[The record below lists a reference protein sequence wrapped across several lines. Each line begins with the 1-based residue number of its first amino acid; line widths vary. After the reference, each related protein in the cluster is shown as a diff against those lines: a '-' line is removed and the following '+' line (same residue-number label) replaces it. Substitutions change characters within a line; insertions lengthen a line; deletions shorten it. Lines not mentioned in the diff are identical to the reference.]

1 MCQASPMLRATG
13 SVAAPN
19 VLTER
24 PARRTTAHHK
34 VVLLG
39 TAGGSNPRA
48 KRFGIANA
56 VVVGDHAYV
65 VDCGEGVH
73 SQLWRAGIAM
83 HRGRTPKG
91 GATVG
96 SIFLTHLHS
105 DHVIDLPN
113 LLLGFWPDHTVQ
125 ILGPGPSVFQ
135 ALVPVDGVIPRLFR
149 PEEPA
154 PGTKAMVAHLLSAYA
169 YNINVRIAW
178 EGRKDFT
185 DRIVVRD
192 IGVAGHGAAP
202 DIDLGVTAGAESP
215 EAAAPPMEPVEIQPE
230 DERGVRV
237 TAILVQHAPVFPALA
252 YRFDTPG
259 GSVVFSGDT
268 GPCDNVRRLAA
279 GADVLVHEA
288 IDLEWM
294 AQRVNHL
301 PNRAAVMGHLGRAHC
316 PPEDAGRIAAQAG
329 VRTLVLSHLVPG
341 DDDVPAEQ
349 WEARVRPH
357 FDGEVLCGAD
367 LDELPLGE

>member
-1 MCQASPMLRATG
+1 MLRAMG
-13 SVAAPN
+13 SSATSTAVAAAA
-19 VLTER
+19 ER
-24 PARRTTAHHK
+24 PARRTTARHK

-39 TAGGSNPRA
+39 TAGGSNPKA
-48 KRFGIANA
+48 NRFGIANA
-56 VVVGDHAYV
+56 VVVDDHAYV
-65 VDCGEGVH
+65 IDCGEGVH

-83 HRGRTPKG
+83 HRRRTPAG

-105 DHVIDLPN
+105 DHVIDLAN

-125 ILGPGPSVFQ
+125 IFGPGPSV
-135 ALVPVDGVIPRLFR
+135 LPSPEPVDGVIPRLFR
-149 PEEPA
+149 PEAPA
-154 PGTKAMVAHLLSAYA
+154 PGTKAMVEHLLSAYA
-169 YNINVRIAW
+169 YNINVRIAR

-185 DRIVVRD
+185 DRLVVRE
-192 IGVAGHGAAP
+192 IGVTGDGPAP
-202 DIDLGVTAGAESP
+202 DIDLGVVANGESP
-215 EAAAPPMEPVEIQPE
+215 DAAAPAMEPVEILAE

-268 GPCDNVRRLAA
+268 GPCDNLARLAA
-279 GADVLVHEA
+279 GADILVHEA
-288 IDLEWM
+288 IDLDWM
-294 AQRVNHL
+294 AEQVRNL
-301 PNRAAVMGHLGRAHC
+301 PNRDAVMGHLASSHC
-316 PPEDAGRIAAQAG
+316 PPEDAGTIATRAG

-357 FDGEVLCGAD
+357 FDGEVLCASD
-367 LDELPLGE
+367 LDELPLGD

>member
-13 SVAAPN
+13 SVATPN

-105 DHVIDLPN
+105 DHVIDLTN

-125 ILGPGPSVFQ
+125 ILGPGPSAFPT
-135 ALVPVDGVIPRLFR
+135 LVPVDGVMPRLFR

-178 EGRKDFT
+178 EGSQGLHRPHRRAR
-185 DRIVVRD
+185 DRRGRDTVRRPTSTS
-192 IGVAGHGAAP
+192 G
-202 DIDLGVTAGAESP
+202 S
-215 EAAAPPMEPVEIQPE
+215 
-230 DERGVRV
+230 R
-237 TAILVQHAPVFPALA
+237 PAL
-252 YRFDTPG
+252 
-259 GSVVFSGDT
+259 S
-268 GPCDNVRRLAA
+268 RRRPRHRRWSRSRSSPKTSA
-279 GADVLVHEA
+279 G
-288 IDLEWM
+288 
-294 AQRVNHL
+294 
-301 PNRAAVMGHLGRAHC
+301 
-316 PPEDAGRIAAQAG
+316 
-329 VRTLVLSHLVPG
+329 
-341 DDDVPAEQ
+341 
-349 WEARVRPH
+349 
-357 FDGEVLCGAD
+357 CG
-367 LDELPLGE
+367 